1 MHFAKRWSW
10 YFFSPEKFKC
20 IKSNVCV
27 SINITTKRNV
37 KVIDLQEGKSSPWKS
52 LWSGVIRN
60 LCAITSCCET
70 PTKGAP
76 KEMGVEHRIFP
87 FQAIYWFNI
96 FIPSIDFNSSQEKKK
111 RYKAIFIA
119 NTHTHTKWWI
129 ECLQWCMNPIS
140 TSHMLPTKFDVC
152 QLYTIT
158 AIRWQKVSMSLS
170 LSKIEHQIT
179 VCDGWRTKLNAGIRT
194 LSTNSFQCYRLP
206 ALIEPTQHSFHIC
219 FSISN
224 SHSPS
229 HPTPT
234 FNTKTT
240 KI

>member
-1 MHFAKRWSW
+1 
-10 YFFSPEKFKC
+10 
-20 IKSNVCV
+20 
-27 SINITTKRNV
+27 
-37 KVIDLQEGKSSPWKS
+37 
-52 LWSGVIRN
+52 
-60 LCAITSCCET
+60 
-70 PTKGAP
+70 
-76 KEMGVEHRIFP
+76 
-87 FQAIYWFNI
+87 
-96 FIPSIDFNSSQEKKK
+96 
-111 RYKAIFIA
+111 
-119 NTHTHTKWWI
+119 
-129 ECLQWCMNPIS
+129 MNPIS

-229 HPTPT
+229 HPAQHSTQKQQQFKQKPPEYFFPIFHT
-234 FNTKTT
+234 LFIIYSHPNRLLFAVRIDGTIHEGIKDECRTWKSIRITT
-240 KI
+240 LLKPCLTWILDNFVKLISHYTHRILLLNAESRYFMVDDWVLRMEMVEIIDDIGKPNQVFLR